1 MFNISRHQLSRGGG
15 GVGFRV
21 FWGLF
26 CKKITFLSDQ
36 EVPGCHK
43 NIYRDLRP
51 SFTRSKIFGNMCC
64 LFRQQK
70 QHSKISLWTGAPRE
84 ALWKTVGK
92 VIFSLFDLKNRF
104 EVFHRPTNIARGR
117 LDILFYFPND
127 WDKNIEGKIEKIKI
141 DFLPLPKIH

>member
-1 MFNISRHQLSRGGG
+1 MQMPPAYLVARYITQSANQGGFAC
-15 GVGFRV
+15 VSVFFR
-21 FWGLF
+21 
-26 CKKITFLSDQ
+26 TFLQKLTVLSDQ

-104 EVFHRPTNIARGR
+104 EVFHRPTNIAGGR
-117 LDILFYFPND
+117 LDILFHFPND
-127 WDKNIEGKIEKIKI
+127 WYKNIEG
-141 DFLPLPKIH
+141 

>member
-1 MFNISRHQLSRGGG
+1 MLPKSVHLIRTWSRYNLYIAQSTNQGGG
-15 GVGFRV
+15 ACIPGF
-21 FWGLF
+21 F
-26 CKKITFLSDQ
+26 KTFLQKLTVLSDQ

-51 SFTRSKIFGNMCC
+51 SFTRSEIFGNMCC
-64 LFRQQK
+64 FFRQQK

-104 EVFHRPTNIARGR
+104 EVFHRPTNIAGGR
-117 LDILFYFPND
+117 LDILFHFPND
-127 WDKNIEGKIEKIKI
+127 WYKNIEG
-141 DFLPLPKIH
+141 